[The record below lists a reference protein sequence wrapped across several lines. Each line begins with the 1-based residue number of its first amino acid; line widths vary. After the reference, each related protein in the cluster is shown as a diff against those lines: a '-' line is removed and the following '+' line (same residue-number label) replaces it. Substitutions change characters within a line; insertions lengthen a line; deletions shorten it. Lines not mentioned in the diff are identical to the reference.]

1 MGSHILR
8 VVFLL
13 IVFSVMDIHA
23 EDNTVATTEV
33 DTQEK
38 KSNDDSTIQKTPE
51 ELTPDDSIPDIFDPT
66 EKIIED
72 ISYELPID
80 I

>member
-1 MGSHILR
+1 ML
-8 VVFLL
+8 FLL
-13 IVFSVMDIHA
+13 IVIAVVNVHA
-23 EDNTVATTEV
+23 EDDTVATKEI

-38 KSNDDSTIQKTPE
+38 KSDDDSTKQKTPE
-51 ELTPDDSIPDIFDPT
+51 ELTPDTFDPT

-72 ISYELPID
+72 ISYDLPVD

>member
-1 MGSHILR
+1 MSDQMLRIL
-8 VVFLL
+8 FLL
-13 IVFSVMDIHA
+13 IVIAVVNVHA
-23 EDNTVATTEV
+23 EDDTVATKEI

-38 KSNDDSTIQKTPE
+38 KSDDDSTDQKTPE
-51 ELTPDDSIPDIFDPT
+51 ELTPDIFDPT

-72 ISYELPID
+72 ISYDLPVD